1 MGQTRVELVTPA
13 LSERCSNQLSY
24 CPKLSGEQGV
34 RTPDP
39 RLAKPML
46 QPAELIPLAYYSFCL
61 LTEQGKKELEQV
73 IPITN

>member
-46 QPAELIPLAYYSFCL
+46 QPAELIPLAFLFCL

-73 IPITN
+73 ILITN